1 MNLDK
6 QQSTNVDF
14 ASADESNDN
23 VPKDSAVLN
32 GDASLTLEAQG
43 IHQAENGSPEIGTAQ
58 AVGQRRFRKELA
70 TTIVLVAGA
79 VIFGLSQM
87 IGANDVAK
95 VTSPKSEI
103 NRIRVGVS
111 QVGTLSPPSLSSRYR
126 GVVMPRRESSLA
138 FRRSGRVT
146 EIRVDT
152 GDQVEANDVI
162 ALLDVSD
169 LQAQAELNASELEVA
184 KASYEEALAGPRK
197 QTIQSAESRVDQLNA
212 QLFASKQR
220 LERRQKLYASRSI
233 SHEEVTDEQSQ
244 FDRLT
249 ASVQEAEAQLEQLL
263 EGTRSEQVKAARAR
277 VSMAKAAIRMIEVQL
292 EDSKIMAPFDCV
304 IGSRVVDEGMI
315 LSPNQVVVS
324 ILERPP
330 LEASFGIPVDAAAGI
345 AVGQQV
351 KISVGKNSGDS
362 AQSTSGS
369 NVTDRSMMIPAKVI
383 RMQPRVDPVTR
394 TREVFVEFET
404 DEFSLVGQPATL
416 WLDWSLPTSTVNGD
430 SIDSDTY
437 TKDGSTQF
445 WVPSDSLVRSVRGLW
460 GLYLAEPSKSS
471 GIEGATDSQTEFNAK
486 VVLLDA
492 KIIRTAGSMTLVQAN
507 LQTTDRI
514 LTAGNH
520 RVGPDVKIIAQIQ
533 Q

>member
-1 MNLDK
+1 MHLQK
-6 QQSTNVDF
+6 QEPTNVAL
-14 ASADESNDN
+14 ASAEESSGGTN
-23 VPKDSAVLN
+23 
-32 GDASLTLEAQG
+32 LTAEAQDRRQAEGGSLEAG
-43 IHQAENGSPEIGTAQ
+43 TGQATR
-58 AVGQRRFRKELA
+58 QRRFRKGLA
-70 TTIVLVAGA
+70 AIIVLVAGA
-79 VIFGLSQM
+79 VVFGLSQM
-87 IGANDVAK
+87 IGANDVAY
-95 VTSPKSEI
+95 VASPRSEI

-138 FRRSGRVT
+138 FRRSGRVA

-152 GDQVEANDVI
+152 GDQVKANDVI

-169 LQAQAELNASELEVA
+169 LQAQAELNESELEVA
-184 KASYEEALAGPRK
+184 QASYEEALAGPRK
-197 QTIQSAESRVDQLNA
+197 QTIQSAEARVDQLNA

-220 LERRQKLYASRSI
+220 LERRKKLYASRSI
-233 SHEEVTDEQSQ
+233 SREEVTDEQSQ

-277 VSMAKAAIRMIEVQL
+277 VSMAKAAMRMIEVQL
-292 EDSKIMAPFDCV
+292 EDSKIVAPFACV
-304 IGSRVVDEGMI
+304 IGSRLVDEGTI
-315 LSPNQVVVS
+315 VSPNQIVVS

-330 LEASFGIPVDAAAGI
+330 LEASFGVPVDAAAGI

-362 AQSTSGS
+362 AQSSFGS
-369 NVTDRSMMIPAKVI
+369 NVADRVGMFPAKVV

-416 WLDWSLPTSTVNGD
+416 WLDWSLPTS
-430 SIDSDTY
+430 SINRNSDDSDTR
-437 TKDGSTQF
+437 DGSTQF

-460 GLYLAEPSKSS
+460 GLYKAEPTQLS
-471 GIEGATDSQTEFNAK
+471 GIEVATDFQTEFNAT

-507 LQTTDRI
+507 LQSTDRI
-514 LTAGNH
+514 LTAGSH
-520 RVGPDVKIIAQIQ
+520 RVGPDVQIIAQIQ